1 MRYRLGIDVGGTFT
15 DFAIMNETT
24 GELTPFKVPTT
35 PHQPE
40 AAVLT
45 GIRALAERGTI
56 VPAEVY
62 SFVHGTTLATNTV
75 IERRGAKTGLLVTRG
90 FRDMLSIGRLRLQN
104 PFDFN
109 AVRPEPLVPRRLT
122 REIAERVRADGRVV
136 APIDPEEV
144 AREAQRLRDEGVEAI
159 AISFLNAYRN
169 DAHERAAADVIR
181 ARFPDLYVCTS
192 GELWPQIRE
201 YERTLVSVINGYVGK
216 RISGYLTRLRHDIRA
231 ADITAPV
238 FVTKS
243 NGGVATAEAAAQ
255 RPVELLLSGPAA
267 GVVGAAYLAQQAG
280 FPRIITIDIGGT
292 SADLSIVDGGPV
304 YSSEAEVGE
313 FPVTLPA
320 VDITAIGAGGGSVA
334 WLDAAG
340 VLKVGPRSAG
350 ADPGPACYG
359 LGSLEPTITDAY
371 LVLGI
376 VDETKFL
383 SGSMPLRRDLAAQA
397 ISTIAKRLNR
407 SVEHAAEAIL
417 EVATSTMYRE
427 LVSVLARRG
436 VDPADFALFVFGG
449 AGATHSF
456 LLAEEIGFKHVIVP
470 PFPGVLCALGALV
483 ADVKRDFIRTKYL
496 SIGAN
501 DHADAAEI
509 LRDEVLSLEKQAR
522 AWVQADGLEGMALEF
537 HHSVDMR
544 YVGQSFEVEVQTS
557 AAECSGEGL
566 AQLLSRFHERHR
578 AIYGYAESAAP
589 VEIIN
594 VRTTGIARTSKPR
607 LQELAPANGSHPA
620 GSRRLFH
627 RGEWHEAS
635 VYRRNDLGRGARL
648 TGPSVVEQYD
658 TTTFVPPSWQVR
670 VDKHGNL
677 VGERG

>member
-1 MRYRLGIDVGGTFT
+1 
-15 DFAIMNETT
+15 
-24 GELTPFKVPTT
+24 
-35 PHQPE
+35 
-40 AAVLT
+40 
-45 GIRALAERGTI
+45 
-56 VPAEVY
+56 
-62 SFVHGTTLATNTV
+62 
-75 IERRGAKTGLLVTRG
+75 
-90 FRDMLSIGRLRLQN
+90 MLSVGRLRLQN

-109 AVRPEPLVPRRLT
+109 AVRPEPLVPRMLT
-122 REIAERVRADGRVV
+122 REITERIRADGEVV
-136 APIDPEEV
+136 TPIDLEDGV
-144 AREAQRLRDEGVEAI
+144 REAESLRSEGVQAV

-169 DAHERAAADVIR
+169 DAHERAAADAIR

-216 RISGYLTRLRHDIRA
+216 RISEYLTRLRREIRA
-231 ADITAPV
+231 ADIAAPV

-292 SADLSIVDGGPV
+292 SADLSIVDGAPI

-334 WLDAAG
+334 WLDPAG

-376 VDETKFL
+376 VDETRFL
-383 SGSMPLRRDLAAQA
+383 SGSMPLRRDLAVQA
-397 ISTIAKRLNR
+397 IATIAERLHR
-407 SVEHAAEAIL
+407 SVEQAAEAIL

-427 LVSVLARRG
+427 LMSVLARRG

-456 LLAEEIGFKHVIVP
+456 LLAEEIGFRHVVVP

-483 ADVKRDFIRTKYL
+483 ADVKRDFIRTQYVR
-496 SIGAN
+496 IDAN
-501 DHADAAEI
+501 DAGAAVDV
-509 LRDEVLSLEKQAR
+509 LRDQVLSLERQAL
-522 AWVQADGLEGMALEF
+522 AWVQEEGLGDMRLEF
-537 HHSVDMR
+537 NHSVDMR

-557 AAECSGEGL
+557 AAECSREGL
-566 AQLLSRFHERHR
+566 AQLLDRFHQRHL
-578 AIYGYAESAAP
+578 AIYGYSEGGAT
-589 VEIIN
+589 VEVIN
-594 VRTTGIARTSKPR
+594 VRTTAIAHTTKPR
-607 LQELAPANGSHPA
+607 LQELPPTDARPRG
-620 GSRRLFH
+620 GSRRVFQQ
-627 RGEWHEAS
+627 GAWHDAV
-635 VYRRNDLGRGARL
+635 VYRRDDLGRDARV
-648 TGPSVVEQYD
+648 TGPAVIEQYD
-658 TTTFVPPSWQVR
+658 TTTFVPLNWQVR